1 MFRCRGGMCL
11 ASEEEVE
18 AQRQRGLEVIEH
30 YSIYVD
36 LLSRL
41 KNRRARSYHPF
52 AEGVRRSRGVPFGT
66 DHLDQPEFR
75 AHFGDQAFK
84 VGDAAQRATME
95 SVVRSWAPDVI
106 LASPP
111 CQPYSTADMQGATR
125 AKRMIPLMR
134 GYLESLGGL
143 YAIENV
149 NGAAKE
155 MLPHAVLL
163 YGSFF
168 VLGGDRP
175 RFFEAN
181 FPVIVDEYL
190 RGPGLA
196 LRLRS
201 CLGPRRKWRRLDPF
215 GRPEP
220 LDCCRGNLYPIQ
232 GSHPAGFT
240 AAEGALAMGVDVTH
254 MSFERLSQAIPPVY
268 AQLVF
273 ALACMEACRT
283 EFGVPAISFD
293 ARLRDPRRAERTLG
307 FWLRG
312 AGGDAVDLG
321 VELQPA
327 ATEGDAG
334 GARGETA
341 ADGAGGISLAGAP
354 TTTANPV
361 ERPDTDTVT
370 DALVREVEFREVFY
384 SSHGDFVQQWVE
396 PEGYSLLGTL
406 LPDAVRLSAPVGP
419 WLAGASTHLQMTWDR
434 ARSLLGELTILVGGA
449 ARGRVVL
456 QLPTLDRA
464 ARRLLSEHGFRR
476 FRRSLSGDPRFT
488 GADDGS
494 PARSRH
500 GSSWWV
506 GGALPAM
513 EPPPQLDL
521 DRAEAAMDARDRG
534 LPAEPP
540 ERKEMRS
547 FLPVPWNPA
556 LWEAA
561 GLPESVQKM
570 MTGA

>member
-1 MFRCRGGMCL
+1 M
-11 ASEEEVE
+11 
-18 AQRQRGLEVIEH
+18 
-30 YSIYVD
+30 
-36 LLSRL
+36 
-41 KNRRARSYHPF
+41 
-52 AEGVRRSRGVPFGT
+52 
-66 DHLDQPEFR
+66 
-75 AHFGDQAFK
+75 
-84 VGDAAQRATME
+84 
-95 SVVRSWAPDVI
+95 
-106 LASPP
+106 
-111 CQPYSTADMQGATR
+111 
-125 AKRMIPLMR
+125 
-134 GYLESLGGL
+134 
-143 YAIENV
+143 
-149 NGAAKE
+149 
-155 MLPHAVLL
+155 
-163 YGSFF
+163 
-168 VLGGDRP
+168 
-175 RFFEAN
+175 
-181 FPVIVDEYL
+181 
-190 RGPGLA
+190 
-196 LRLRS
+196 
-201 CLGPRRKWRRLDPF
+201 
-215 GRPEP
+215 
-220 LDCCRGNLYPIQ
+220 
-232 GSHPAGFT
+232 
-240 AAEGALAMGVDVTH
+240 
-254 MSFERLSQAIPPVY
+254 
-268 AQLVF
+268 
-273 ALACMEACRT
+273 
-283 EFGVPAISFD
+283 
-293 ARLRDPRRAERTLG
+293 
-307 FWLRG
+307 
-312 AGGDAVDLG
+312 
-321 VELQPA
+321 ELQPA

-361 ERPDTDTVT
+361 ERPETDTVT

-396 PEGYSLLGTL
+396 PEGDSLLGTL

-434 ARSLLGELTILVGGA
+434 ASSLLGELTSLVGGA

-570 MTGA
+570 MTGGVRIRPEIEPPPADHPFYRWESDEAHMRAIMEADRHLSVGSLEYVPFEEVRGVAETAIVHPWVVARQGDKWRLCHDYSVGTNQYVATAPFALPSPWDVRPCIRPDTHFAKYDIRDGFFHVLVHAPR